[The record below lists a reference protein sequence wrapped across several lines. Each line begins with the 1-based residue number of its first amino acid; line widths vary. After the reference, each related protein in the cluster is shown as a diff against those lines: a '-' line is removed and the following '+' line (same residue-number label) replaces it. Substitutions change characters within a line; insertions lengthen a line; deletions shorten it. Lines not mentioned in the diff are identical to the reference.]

1 MPWLVVIFGLLIV
14 PLSVTSI
21 SFIIIQPILLGT
33 WSTLTLIGAAA
44 MLLQIPYAI
53 DELLASLQ
61 FLHRR
66 AKTGQNWI
74 RCSSSATPTR
84 APTPPGG

>member
-1 MPWLVVIFGLLIV
+1 
-14 PLSVTSI
+14 
-21 SFIIIQPILLGT
+21 
-33 WSTLTLIGAAA
+33 

-66 AKTGQNWI
+66 AKMGQNWI
-74 RCSSSATPTR
+74 RVFFVGDTDESPDAAAVDEFDRSPAPSCATW
-84 APTPPGG
+84 